1 MRRRV
6 LAVATA
12 LTCSV
17 IFLVGPAV
25 EFSWSADDGNA
36 KGKGAGTDLFGM
48 TRIVQLNIE
57 IPEEEYQ
64 AMQPEAPAPFGG
76 PPPAPR
82 PKRPGE
88 RESERNLFGVDRFLR
103 FMAVQAMIAN
113 ADGFFTLGYNYSLFL
128 DPMTNRFVFIPGDQ
142 ELSFA
147 NFLMMGSADQLMDM
161 SVARPYGGENRLV
174 DRLLAIKEVRE
185 AHQKILRE
193 LATTVFRRDRLLAD
207 AAASEQPE

>member
-64 AMQPEAPAPFGG
+64 AMQPAAPAPFGG
-76 PPPAPR
+76 PPPALR

-88 RESERNLFGVDRFLR
+88 RESERNLFGVAFPWARGAVTAEGRTYKGVSLRYSGNASYMASAGGLKRSFLIDLER
-103 FMAVQAMIAN
+103 SDNRDFHGLHAIGLQSGA
-113 ADGFFTLGYNYSLFL
+113 L
-128 DPMTNRFVFIPGDQ
+128 DP
-142 ELSFA
+142 
-147 NFLMMGSADQLMDM
+147 
-161 SVARPYGGENRLV
+161 AR
-174 DRLLAIKEVRE
+174 ARE
-185 AHQKILRE
+185 ALARSEEHTSE
-193 LATTVFRRDRLLAD
+193 LQ
-207 AAASEQPE
+207 SP